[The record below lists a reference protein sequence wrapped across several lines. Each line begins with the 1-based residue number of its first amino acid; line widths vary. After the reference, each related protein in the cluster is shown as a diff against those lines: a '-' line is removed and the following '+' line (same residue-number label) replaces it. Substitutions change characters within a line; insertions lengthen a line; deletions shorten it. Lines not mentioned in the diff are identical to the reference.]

1 MADPSAIAAAM
12 VTVIAAAT
20 AAVVTV
26 YNAVA
31 AATDRRAARESRTA
45 LAQTAASTD
54 RKADTI
60 ISKATE
66 IHSVT
71 NGNLSKLQ
79 AQLDLAQD
87 KILALEKLVSTL
99 IATLAATPYARAQPE
114 LVVAPVVTPDASVHA
129 HRRDGDPL

>member
-1 MADPSAIAAAM
+1 MTDPAIITASI
-12 VTVIAAAT
+12 VTVIGVLT
-20 AAVVTV
+20 TSIVTV
-26 YNAVA
+26 INAVA
-31 AATDRRAARESRTA
+31 SKRDRRAARESRTT

-54 RKADTI
+54 HKADTI

-71 NGNLSKLQ
+71 NGTLSKLQ
-79 AQLDLAQD
+79 AQLELKQD

-114 LVVAPVVTPDASVHA
+114 IVVAPADSTAVHA